1 MEFYNNFVDTN
12 FSNENYGNNA
22 VSTATPLKFSNEI
35 YPPSPSS
42 SPIYNNHSYMT
53 DIYNIKMEQL
63 VSPESYGVPP
73 SPPDS
78 YQSIASPKLNIDYK
92 FDGIYENKQENSISL
107 FNEPDLNIE
116 PIISLVLEEAKLDSK
131 SICELLKINLSKYKF
146 HY

>member
-1 MEFYNNFVDTN
+1 MTKITIQEMGIPTSIERKDRKTYEFQLTMEFYNNFVDTN

-78 YQSIASPKLNIDYK
+78 YQSIASPKLNID
-92 FDGIYENKQENSISL
+92 
-107 FNEPDLNIE
+107 
-116 PIISLVLEEAKLDSK
+116 
-131 SICELLKINLSKYKF
+131 
-146 HY
+146 